1 MKCNCRECRAI
12 ARLIRITAPLALAAV
27 GALSILTFTK

>member
-12 ARLIRITAPLALAAV
+12 KRLIKITAPLALAAL
-27 GALSILTFTK
+27 GILIIITLTK